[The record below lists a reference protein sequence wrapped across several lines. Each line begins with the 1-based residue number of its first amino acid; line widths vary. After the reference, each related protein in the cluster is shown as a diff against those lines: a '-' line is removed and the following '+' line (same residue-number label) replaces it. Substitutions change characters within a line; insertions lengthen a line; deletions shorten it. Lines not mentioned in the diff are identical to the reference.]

1 MLRILKR
8 SKAEPRLD
16 HGKAENWFAVGR
28 EMEKFIQSNKQS
40 DTIKGGNK
48 CDT

>member
-16 HGKAENWFAVGR
+16 HGKAENWFAMGR
-28 EMEKFIQSNKQS
+28 DRRQGQPMKYQ
-40 DTIKGGNK
+40 TI
-48 CDT
+48 